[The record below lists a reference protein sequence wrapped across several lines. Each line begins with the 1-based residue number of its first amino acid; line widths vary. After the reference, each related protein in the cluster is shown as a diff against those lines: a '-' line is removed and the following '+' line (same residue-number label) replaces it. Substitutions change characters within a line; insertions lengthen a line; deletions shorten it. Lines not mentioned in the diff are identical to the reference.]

1 LESNMDKLTLSVQ
14 EAAQALGI
22 HKNTLQKL
30 INQGSIRVVRLGRR
44 VLIPTAELRRLL
56 GEDPASR
63 GGE

>member
-1 LESNMDKLTLSVQ
+1 MDKLTLSVQ